1 MTAGVSVMAWVRPV
15 STGVL
20 QTLVSRSTVPGFR
33 GGNDASRGY
42 ALRLGPGG
50 DVSWE
55 VDDPSSMVPEV
66 LTVGVSG
73 LFDVGWHHVAATW
86 QPGSMAIFVDGVEVG
101 RQVSRSASINA
112 AASTAFMIGGEQ
124 GTSFGFTGSID
135 EVMVFNRA
143 IAAAE
148 VAGCVPP
155 PPTISTLAGGGVGDG
170 GLAVNAPV
178 DAPEGVAVDAA
189 GNMYIADSGNNR
201 VRKVSTSGTITT
213 VAGNGSYGFSGDGGP
228 ATNASLS
235 YPTGVA
241 VDAAGNLYIAD
252 RNNSR
257 VRRVSTSGTI
267 TTFAGTGMFGFSGD
281 GGPATGA
288 MLHNPYGVAVDT
300 AGNLYIADYFN
311 SRVRKVSTSGMIT
324 TVAGNGFFG
333 SSGDGGPATSASL
346 SYPSSVAVDAAGNVY
361 IADTYNSRVRK
372 VSSSGT
378 ITTVAGN
385 GTSGFSGDGG
395 PATSARLR
403 DPQGVAVDAAGNL
416 YIADSSNNRVRKVS
430 ASGTIT
436 TIAGTGSPGFFGNG
450 LPGTRAFLYGPSG
463 VAVDTAGNLYI
474 ADSSN
479 NRVRKVST
487 SGTITTVA
495 GNGSSGHWGDGGTA
509 TNAGLASPWG
519 VAVDAAG
526 NLYIADSDNHRVRK
540 VSMSGTI
547 TTIAGTG
554 SYGFSGD
561 GGPATNASLAFP
573 TGVAVDAAGNVYI
586 ADSDNHRVRKVSMSG
601 TITTV
606 AGSGPTGY
614 SGGGYSGDG
623 GPATGATLNN
633 PYGVAVDTSGSL
645 YIADTYNSRV
655 RKVSTSGTI
664 TTIAGSTTQGLS
676 GDGGPA
682 TDAGLAF
689 PYGVAVDSAGNVYI
703 ADTDNHRVRKV
714 STSGTITTIAGS
726 GTTGYSGGGYS
737 GDGGPATSARLFN
750 PYGVAVD
757 AAGNVYIADT
767 DNSRVREVSTLGTIT
782 TIAGTGSFG
791 LSGDGGRAT
800 IATLYS
806 PYGVAV
812 DMAGNLYVAD
822 TYNNRIRKVSASS

>member
-86 QPGSMAIFVDGVEVG
+86 GPGSMAIFVDGVEVG

-300 AGNLYIADYFN
+300 AGNL
-311 SRVRKVSTSGMIT
+311 
-324 TVAGNGFFG
+324 
-333 SSGDGGPATSASL
+333 
-346 SYPSSVAVDAAGNVY
+346 Y

-606 AGSGPTGY
+606 AGSGTTGY

>member
-1 MTAGVSVMAWVRPV
+1 
-15 STGVL
+15 
-20 QTLVSRSTVPGFR
+20 
-33 GGNDASRGY
+33 
-42 ALRLGPGG
+42 
-50 DVSWE
+50 
-55 VDDPSSMVPEV
+55 
-66 LTVGVSG
+66 
-73 LFDVGWHHVAATW
+73 
-86 QPGSMAIFVDGVEVG
+86 
-101 RQVSRSASINA
+101 
-112 AASTAFMIGGEQ
+112 
-124 GTSFGFTGSID
+124 
-135 EVMVFNRA
+135 
-143 IAAAE
+143 
-148 VAGCVPP
+148 
-155 PPTISTLAGGGVGDG
+155 
-170 GLAVNAPV
+170 
-178 DAPEGVAVDAA
+178 
-189 GNMYIADSGNNR
+189 
-201 VRKVSTSGTITT
+201 
-213 VAGNGSYGFSGDGGP
+213 
-228 ATNASLS
+228 
-235 YPTGVA
+235 
-241 VDAAGNLYIAD
+241 
-252 RNNSR
+252 
-257 VRRVSTSGTI
+257 
-267 TTFAGTGMFGFSGD
+267 
-281 GGPATGA
+281 
-288 MLHNPYGVAVDT
+288 
-300 AGNLYIADYFN
+300 
-311 SRVRKVSTSGMIT
+311 
-324 TVAGNGFFG
+324 
-333 SSGDGGPATSASL
+333 
-346 SYPSSVAVDAAGNVY
+346 
-361 IADTYNSRVRK
+361 
-372 VSSSGT
+372 
-378 ITTVAGN
+378 
-385 GTSGFSGDGG
+385 
-395 PATSARLR
+395 
-403 DPQGVAVDAAGNL
+403 
-416 YIADSSNNRVRKVS
+416 
-430 ASGTIT
+430 
-436 TIAGTGSPGFFGNG
+436 
-450 LPGTRAFLYGPSG
+450 

-547 TTIAGTG
+547 TT
-554 SYGFSGD
+554 
-561 GGPATNASLAFP
+561 
-573 TGVAVDAAGNVYI
+573 
-586 ADSDNHRVRKVSMSG
+586 
-601 TITTV
+601 V
-606 AGSGPTGY
+606 AGSGTTGY